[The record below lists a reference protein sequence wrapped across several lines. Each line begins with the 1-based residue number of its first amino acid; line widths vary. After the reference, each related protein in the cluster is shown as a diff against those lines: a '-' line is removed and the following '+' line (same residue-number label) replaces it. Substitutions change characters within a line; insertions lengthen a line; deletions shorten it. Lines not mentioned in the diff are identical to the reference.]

1 MNSRNMIVLVRGLV
15 KEGMMLEKDQMELIL
30 SHQPGI
36 WACKVGTIVLYL
48 HGSTLG
54 IPGNQTE
61 KDNLRLKLTW
71 TRPLKDQF
79 WAALKTI
86 WVVTKV

>member
-15 KEGMMLEKDQMELIL
+15 KEGKMLGKAQMEHFL

-48 HGSTLG
+48 HGST
-54 IPGNQTE
+54 PDNQTE
-61 KDNLRLKLTW
+61 KDNLRLKIT
-71 TRPLKDQF
+71 
-79 WAALKTI
+79 
-86 WVVTKV
+86 